1 MVGFYLN
8 NLNVSSAEWKC
19 LVLERKQTFN
29 MNINEYANKNADISC
44 LLRINVNCSETHERT
59 ATDEKMDFLHLLT
72 IRQILQS
79 LI

>member
-1 MVGFYLN
+1 
-8 NLNVSSAEWKC
+8 
-19 LVLERKQTFN
+19 